1 MSSAVSLQPWPRAW
15 LFTPADDRRK
25 LDSALRSDAEAVIA
39 DLEDAVAPVRKDG
52 AREHAMALLDAG
64 IDRAPGPALVLRIN
78 DPRSAHGAHD
88 LQALGACPAAD
99 VVVMVPKATL
109 ETVTL
114 THATGAS
121 VVALIETPQG
131 LVEAES
137 IATADGVLALAIGT
151 VDLAAELGLGELPD
165 GLELLHAR
173 SRIVVAGALG
183 GVPALDGVHLSLD
196 DASGLQAEAERARA
210 LGFAGKLCIHPRQLA
225 PVRAAFTPT
234 AAELRRARD
243 VVADYERML
252 ADGRGVAA
260 SDGEM
265 QDAATVRL
273 ARRMLGADSG

>member
-1 MSSAVSLQPWPRAW
+1 MSSAAPLQPWPRAW

-39 DLEDAVAPVRKDG
+39 DLEDAVAPVRKDV

-78 DPRSAHGAHD
+78 DPRSERGAHD
-88 LQALGACPAAD
+88 LQALGACSAAD

-109 ETVTL
+109 ETVAL
-114 THATGAS
+114 TRATGAS

-131 LVEAES
+131 LVQAES

-183 GVPALDGVHLSLD
+183 GVPALDGVYLSLD

-234 AAELRRARD
+234 AAELQHARD
-243 VVADYERML
+243 VVADYERVL
-252 ADGRGVAA
+252 AEGSGVAA
-260 SDGEM
+260 SGGEM
-265 QDAATVRL
+265 QDAATVRR

>member
-1 MSSAVSLQPWPRAW
+1 MSSSVPLQPWPRAW

-25 LDSALRSDAEAVIA
+25 LASALRSDAEAVIA
-39 DLEDAVAPVRKDG
+39 DLEDAVAPVRKDI
-52 AREHAMALLDAG
+52 AREHAMALLDVG

-78 DPRSAHGAHD
+78 DPRSEHGAHD
-88 LQALGACPAAD
+88 LQALGARSAAD

-109 ETVTL
+109 ETVAL
-114 THATGAS
+114 THATGVS

-137 IATADGVLALAIGT
+137 IATADGVLALAIGA

-183 GVPALDGVHLSLD
+183 GVPALDGVCLSLD
-196 DASGLQAEAERARA
+196 RASGLQAEAERARA

-225 PVRAAFTPT
+225 PVRVAFTPT
-234 AAELRRARD
+234 AAELQHARD

-260 SDGEM
+260 SGGKM
-265 QDAATVRL
+265 QDAATVRR